1 MNEINQLNETSLYYS
16 GVQSSVSEAAKEKKK
31 EKISKTGRTSFSKI
45 LKSQQKEENIY
56 TNEFPPE
63 IENLDF
69 ENAAI
74 YLRDQIDYAGKEL
87 EQSQSTENLER
98 FKQAV
103 GQFLKYMTNN
113 NFELHKKQLRGF
125 RSPVNHFSTFNTQP
139 HPKEPRVQI
148 QVINE
153 KLDEMT
159 KDVLFRQA
167 GNLKIL
173 KQIEEIKGL
182 IVDLMSN

>member
-1 MNEINQLNETSLYYS
+1 MNEINHLNETAAYYAGINSTVS
-16 GVQSSVSEAAKEKKK
+16 GTSKEKKK
-31 EKISKTGRTSFSKI
+31 EKISGTKFSSFSKI
-45 LKSQQKEENIY
+45 LKSNQQEE
-56 TNEFPPE
+56 EFKPNGLPPE
-63 IENLDF
+63 IEGLDF

-74 YLRDQIDYAGKEL
+74 YLRDQIDYAGKDL
-87 EQSQSTENLER
+87 ESNLTSENLEK

-103 GQFLKYMTNN
+103 GQFLKFMVDN
-113 NFELHKKQLRGF
+113 NFEIHRKQLTGF
-125 RSPVNHFSTFNTQP
+125 KSPVNYFSTFNTQP
-139 HPKEPRVQI
+139 KPKEPRIQI

-167 GNLKIL
+167 NNLKIL